1 MMNDKLRIPALLV
14 FLLAL
19 LPFVTAVADEHDID
33 DDLVLEVVEDPDA
46 GEEDFVDEIRLPTP
60 VSDQA
65 RESAASGLE
74 TANEA
79 RERGREFGQERA
91 EQARE
96 AGREAR
102 QERAEQRGRP
112 EGVGGGVGGGVERDD
127 ARDMGSAGRERGAE
141 NRGDHGR
148 PE

>member
-1 MMNDKLRIPALLV
+1 MMSDRVRIPALLV

-19 LPFVTAVADEHDID
+19 LPFAAAVADEHEVD
-33 DDLVLEVVEDPDA
+33 DDLVLEVIDDADA
-46 GEEDFVDEIRLPTP
+46 GEEDFVDEIRLPEQA
-60 VSDQA
+60 SDQA

-79 RERGREFGQERA
+79 RERGRDFGQERA

-112 EGVGGGVGGGVERDD
+112 EGVGGGVERDD
-127 ARDMGSAGRERGAE
+127 ARDMGSAGRERGAD

>member
-112 EGVGGGVGGGVERDD
+112 EGVGGGVERDD